1 MDSLS
6 RDDRDR
12 HLITRGNVDGIAS
25 TAIFL
30 SKHPLSRVSFV
41 TSPRAAAAVLAMDRT
56 STEIFLVDIALIDDV
71 VNAASSRLEEQ
82 TVYAVDH
89 HPSSV
94 SEELNGIKIVE
105 EGRSAAGVLYNFL
118 HGDPNLKRLVGIAD
132 LLEYCDTDLLRDMM
146 KRHGAQRMDEESKI
160 LDFSWR
166 LDIDDDDFRSTAA
179 KHLATGPWP
188 SQVSSIKRRYIQV
201 INERRWPKAVAR
213 INAGLEVRGGVGIFQ
228 CHEKNRS
235 LYGFGTRV
243 LADVCYRRG
252 YQYAV
257 MLNDRKDSCSVSVR
271 GMSQKGLDVGRFVED
286 FTSRHGIDG
295 GGHPTSAGARIPL
308 MAANRFVEEF
318 VSASLTR

>member
-1 MDSLS
+1 LDSLS

-25 TAIFL
+25 AAIFL
-30 SKHPLSRVSFV
+30 SKHPLSRISFV
-41 TSPRAAAAVLAMDRT
+41 TSPRAGAIVLAKDRT
-56 STEIFLVDIALIDDV
+56 STEIFLVDIALTDDV
-71 VNAASSRLEEQ
+71 QNAASKRREVQSI
-82 TVYAVDH
+82 YAVDH
-89 HPSSV
+89 HPSS
-94 SEELNGIKIVE
+94 SMEELDGTMVVE

-132 LLEYCDTDLLRDMM
+132 LLEYCQTDLLRDMM
-146 KRHGAQRMDEESKI
+146 KRHGEQRMDEESKI

-166 LDIDDDDFRSTAA
+166 LNIDDDDFRLTAA
-179 KHLATGPWP
+179 KRLSEGLWP
-188 SQVSSIKRRYIQV
+188 SQVSAIKRRYIQV

-213 INAGLEVRGGVGIFQ
+213 IKAGLEVRDGVGIFQ

-252 YQYAV
+252 YRYAL
-257 MLNDRKDSCSVSVR
+257 MLNDRKDNCSVSVR
-271 GMSQKGLDVGRFVED
+271 GMSQNGLDVGRFVED
-286 FTSRHGIDG
+286 FTSRHGVDG

-308 MAANRFVEEF
+308 PVANRFVEEF
-318 VSASLTR
+318 VSASLIR